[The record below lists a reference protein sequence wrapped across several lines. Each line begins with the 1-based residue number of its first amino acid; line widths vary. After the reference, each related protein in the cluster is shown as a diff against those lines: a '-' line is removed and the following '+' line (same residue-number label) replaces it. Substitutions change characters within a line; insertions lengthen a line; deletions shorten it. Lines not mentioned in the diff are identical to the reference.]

1 MTKLNEIAKIHSGIR
16 NTQFKNKE
24 KNYEYYMISLTNENN
39 FKINK
44 NNMESLFTDK
54 KLDDKFLLKK
64 GDIIMKLTPPHVSQ
78 VMDFD
83 SNNITISSNY
93 AIIKVNEKYSPEILN
108 FYLNSEYIKKQIYQ
122 LSEQTSIKVITI
134 SNIKNF
140 NIINLEKYQ
149 DEDYI
154 ELITTFQ
161 EKRRLMEEKINLE
174 ENILEELFFGE

>member
-1 MTKLNEIAKIHSGIR
+1 MTIYS
-16 NTQFKNKE
+16 
-24 KNYEYYMISLTNENN
+24 
-39 FKINK
+39 
-44 NNMESLFTDK
+44 
-54 KLDDKFLLKK
+54 
-64 GDIIMKLTPPHVSQ
+64 
-78 VMDFD
+78 
-83 SNNITISSNY
+83 
-93 AIIKVNEKYSPEILN
+93 IIKKYDMLN
-108 FYLNSEYIKKQIYQ
+108 IKKQIYQ

-134 SNIKNF
+134 TNIKNF